1 MNVQRRF
8 AAWPFTKAIKVI
20 LIVNGSVWL
29 TMVLL
34 VNWFEFIWLFER
46 MAITPDEVIG
56 DLALWQPLTYM
67 WVHSPVDLWHILL
80 NSLFLWMFG
89 GVLELNWGT
98 PGFIRFY
105 LICGVGAG
113 LVVLLTGMIFDPET
127 KVVGASGA
135 IYGLVVAWAIT
146 FPNRRIYFF
155 GLIPIRGL
163 YFALIP
169 IVFALADFLMRGS
182 GVSHAAHLGG
192 MAIGALLVTGYW
204 RPRKL
209 ANRIRYWYLRRK
221 IRVVED
227 ATKRKPPPD
236 GGYWH

>member
-1 MNVQRRF
+1 MTRVVKWVLILNASIWLVM
-8 AAWPFTKAIKVI
+8 VI
-20 LIVNGSVWL
+20 
-29 TMVLL
+29 M
-34 VNWFEFIWLFER
+34 VNWLDVTAPFEQL
-46 MAITPDEVIG
+46 ALTPDRVVG
-56 DLALWQPLTYM
+56 GLALWQPLTYM
-67 WVHSPVDLWHILL
+67 WVHSPVDLWHVLL
-80 NSLFLWMFG
+80 NGLFLWMFG
-89 GVLELNWGT
+89 GVLEQAWGSRA
-98 PGFIRFY
+98 FLRFY
-105 LICGVGAG
+105 LICGIGAG
-113 LVVLLTGMIFDPET
+113 LVVLLSGLLFDPET

-146 FPNRRIYFF
+146 YPNRRIYLF

-209 ANRIRYWYLRRK
+209 AARLRYWWLRRK
-221 IRVVED
+221 IRIVED
-227 ATKRKPPPD
+227 KNRRPPPPD